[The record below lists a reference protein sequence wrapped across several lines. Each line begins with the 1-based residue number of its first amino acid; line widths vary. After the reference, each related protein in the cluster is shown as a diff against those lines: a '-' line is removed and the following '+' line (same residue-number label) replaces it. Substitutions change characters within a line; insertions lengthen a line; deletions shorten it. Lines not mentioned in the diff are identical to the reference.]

1 MKDYSHLDESTQ
13 LLLKKSDY
21 VRETFNKAVEKFGN
35 TNEVLKFLRYSVG
48 GLAISRE
55 IFIDEHGRGERKNDW
70 EREYD
75 AHDPINGVDLGPCP
89 EFAPDTLGD
98 TPDVCIRCFY
108 NRVDHK

>member
-1 MKDYSHLDESTQ
+1 MEKEIVANDYQWPEM
-13 LLLKKSDY
+13 
-21 VRETFNKAVEKFGN
+21 
-35 TNEVLKFLRYSVG
+35 
-48 GLAISRE
+48 
-55 IFIDEHGRGERKNDW
+55 DW